1 MCFRGNNMKI
11 KRVLTA
17 LCCLFAALFLV
28 TGIVDLAAKDKLYSA
43 LFKTVNYGYPIHGG
57 HRTEL
62 KKGDYVLC
70 GTYDGEQLLWRAVSE
85 NGEVLQSEYIV
96 DFAPFGKTSD
106 WEKSDLKKELE
117 KSVDGVEGEVFILSQ
132 KELSKLSAGERKKQP
147 TASAAMNC
155 KTRFLFLRKN
165 CWYWT
170 SSGVSTNSLS
180 VAAVTQSGTF
190 YKSPATDELMGVCP
204 ALRLGSNSVTVV
216 VGNGSKET
224 PYVIGGEME

>member
-1 MCFRGNNMKI
+1 MKI

-28 TGIVDLAAKDKLYSA
+28 TGIVDLTAKDKLYSA

-57 HRTEL
+57 HETEL

-70 GTYDGEQLLWRAVSE
+70 GTYDGEQLLWRVVSE

-96 DFAPFGKTSD
+96 DFAPFGKSSD

-117 KSVDGVEGEVFILSQ
+117 KSVDGVVGEVFILSQ
-132 KELSKLSAGERKKQP
+132 KELSKLSVGERKKQP

-155 KTRFLFLRKN
+155 KTRFLFLLVLDK
-165 CWYWT
+165 
-170 SSGVSTNSLS
+170 
-180 VAAVTQSGTF
+180 
-190 YKSPATDELMGVCP
+190 
-204 ALRLGSNSVTVV
+204 LRCFH
-216 VGNGSKET
+216 
-224 PYVIGGEME
+224 

>member
-1 MCFRGNNMKI
+1 MLSVCR
-11 KRVLTA
+11 
-17 LCCLFAALFLV
+17 
-28 TGIVDLAAKDKLYSA
+28 IVDLTSKDKLYSA

-57 HRTEL
+57 HKTEL

-70 GTYDGEQLLWRAVSE
+70 GTYDGEQLLWRVVSE

-96 DFAPFGKTSD
+96 DFAPFGKSSD

-117 KSVDGVEGEVFILSQ
+117 KSVDGVEGDVSVLS
-132 KELSKLSAGERKKQP
+132 KNELSKLSVGERKKQP

-204 ALRLGSNSVTVV
+204 ALRLRSNSVTVV

-224 PYVIGGEME
+224 PYVIGGETE

>member
-1 MCFRGNNMKI
+1 MKI

>member
-1 MCFRGNNMKI
+1 MKI

-28 TGIVDLAAKDKLYSA
+28 TGIVDLTAKDKLYSA
-43 LFKTVNYGYPIHGG
+43 LFKTVSYGYPIHGG
-57 HRTEL
+57 HQTQL

-70 GTYDGEQLLWRAVSE
+70 GTYDGEQLLWRVVSE

-117 KSVDGVEGEVFILSQ
+117 KNIDGVVGDVSVLS
-132 KELSKLSAGERKKQP
+132 KNELSKLPAGERKKQP
-147 TASAAMNC
+147 TASAAINC
-155 KTRFLFLRKN
+155 KTRFLLLRKN

-170 SSGVSTNSLS
+170 STGISTNSLS
-180 VAAVTQSGTF
+180 VAAVTQSGAF
-190 YKSPATDELMGVCP
+190 YKSSATDELMGVCP
-204 ALRLGSNSVTVV
+204 ALRLKSNSVSVV
-216 VGNGSKET
+216 VGDGSKET
-224 PYVIGGEME
+224 PYVIGGETE

>member
-1 MCFRGNNMKI
+1 MKI

-28 TGIVDLAAKDKLYSA
+28 TGIVDLTAKDKLYSA

-57 HRTEL
+57 HKTEL

-70 GTYDGEQLLWRAVSE
+70 GTYDGEQLLWRVVSE

-96 DFAPFGKTSD
+96 DFAPFGKSSD

-117 KSVDGVEGEVFILSQ
+117 KSVDGVVGEVFILSQ
-132 KELSKLSAGERKKQP
+132 KELSKLSVGERKKQP

-204 ALRLGSNSVTVV
+204 ALRLESNSVTVV